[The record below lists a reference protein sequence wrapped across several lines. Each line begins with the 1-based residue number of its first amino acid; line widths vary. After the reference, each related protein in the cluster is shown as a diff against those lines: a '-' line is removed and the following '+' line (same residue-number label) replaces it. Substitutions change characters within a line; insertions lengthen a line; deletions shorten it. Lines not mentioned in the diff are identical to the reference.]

1 MSDAYVSDLELV
13 CRQLVAGKLPV
24 AKFNRFV
31 REHGASVLL
40 QPLPFAGGLSLL
52 QQNVLHQNSDNNPA
66 GRLAITSACVAHL
79 AVSWNDDVA
88 ALDQPLAWVLAGLLP
103 SASIPNVKGGALLL
117 DAIFPS
123 ELDAHRRAQRWEDV
137 LSVLAHVWKSEPV
150 RFSAPMHEF
159 RTWWRYATFD
169 LGQVIPG
176 VNAHEATFMTAW
188 QRAHGSMESQAR
200 FVAGALRVLEVAEA
214 FPENNPSL
222 SPLSFLPFSPRA
234 RDLLASP
241 VLQEAIACQLEPRSS
256 MTAKEKV
263 MQESLAFQWW
273 AWAPHEALVK
283 FDAVSLS
290 AWGNLAAT
298 DRQNAA
304 DETLVMSTMEQAFS
318 QIQNSRG
325 SWGPSGTSM
334 YFNTLM
340 IGPLSFVPLRYA
352 SFVKEQKL
360 NASLPPPVPSRL
372 SPRF

>member
-1 MSDAYVSDLELV
+1 M
-13 CRQLVAGKLPV
+13 

-31 REHGASVLL
+31 KEHGAPVLL
-40 QPLPFAGGLSLL
+40 QPLPFADGLSLL
-52 QQNVLHQNSDNNPA
+52 QQNVLHQNSDNNPS

-79 AVSWNDDVA
+79 AVPWNDDVD

-117 DAIFPS
+117 DAVFPP
-123 ELDAHRRAQRWEDV
+123 ELDEQRRARRWEDV
-137 LSVLAHVWKSEPV
+137 LSVLAHVWKNEPV

-169 LGQVIPG
+169 LGQIIPG
-176 VNAHEATFMTAW
+176 VNAHEAAFMTAW

-200 FVAGALRVLEVAEA
+200 FVAGALRVLEVTEK

-222 SPLSFLPFSPRA
+222 SPLSFLPFSPRT
-234 RDLLASP
+234 RDLLAFP
-241 VLQEAIACQLEPRSS
+241 VLQEAIVCQLEQRSS
-256 MTAKEKV
+256 LTAKEKV

-273 AWAPHEALVK
+273 AWAPHDALVK
-283 FDAVSLS
+283 FKSVSVG
-290 AWGNLAAT
+290 AWESLAAT

-304 DETLVMSTMEQAFS
+304 DEMVAMSAMEQAFS
-318 QIQNSRG
+318 QVQNSRG

-334 YFNTLM
+334 YFSTLM
-340 IGPLSFVPLRYA
+340 IGPLSFVPLRHA

-360 NASLPPPVPSRL
+360 NASLPPSVSSRL